1 MEFLWYV
8 LYLNISPILLTIF
21 TILLIVI
28 VTILG
33 IWISNVMEKYW
44 RTVPHTVVIGE
55 YIGKIYTEVKK
66 RPRYIISERLYRE

>member
-55 YIGKIYTEVKK
+55 YIGTWI
-66 RPRYIISERLYRE
+66 PLIILSLGENT